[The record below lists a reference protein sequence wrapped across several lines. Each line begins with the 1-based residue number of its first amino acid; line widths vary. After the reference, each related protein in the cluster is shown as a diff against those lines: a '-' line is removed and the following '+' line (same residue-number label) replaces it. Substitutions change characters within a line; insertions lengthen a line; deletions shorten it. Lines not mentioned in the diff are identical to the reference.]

1 MKILKVI
8 NEINNNISLRF
19 YAVFYRN
26 FRVWLR
32 FYKPSIIG
40 DILEPLLFL
49 AALGLG
55 IGKFIHN
62 INGTPYLLYI
72 IPGIISSSSMYAA
85 SFEGTFGSYTRMT
98 TKGIFDAIL
107 VTPVSIEEIV
117 AGEVLWSAVKA
128 FMSGLAVLLI
138 ALIFFK
144 PYISVFILLI
154 PIVIILNGLLFAS
167 LSLLITSFAPSYDFF
182 SYYFTVAISTM
193 FLFSGVFYPVSALP
207 AIIRYIVYIMPLY
220 YTVQITRALFLGR
233 LDLLSLLIN
242 LLIIIIFSLIFF
254 YLSVYFIKKR
264 MIS

>member
-8 NEINNNISLRF
+8 NEINSNISLRF
-19 YAVFYRN
+19 YAVFYRD
-26 FRVWLR
+26 FRVWLK
-32 FYKPSIIG
+32 FYKPSIIW
-40 DILEPLLFL
+40 DSLEPLLFL

-62 INGTPYLLYI
+62 VNGTPYLLYI

-117 AGEVLWSAVKA
+117 AGEIFWSAVKA

-138 ALIFFK
+138 AFVFFRQH
-144 PYISVFILLI
+144 ISVLSLLI
-154 PIVIILNGLLFAS
+154 PIIIILNGLLFAS
-167 LSLLITSFAPSYDFF
+167 LSLFITSFAPSYDFF

-233 LDLLSLLIN
+233 LNLLLLSD
-242 LLIIIIFSLIFF
+242 LLIIVIFFLIFF

>member
-1 MKILKVI
+1 MKIIRVI
-8 NEINNNISLRF
+8 NEINHNISLRL

-26 FRVWLR
+26 FKVWLR
-32 FYKPSIIG
+32 FYKPSVIG

-62 INGTPYLLYI
+62 IHGTPYLLYI
-72 IPGIISSSSMYAA
+72 IPGIIASSSMYAA

-107 VTPVSIEEIV
+107 VTPVSIEEIT
-117 AGEVLWSAVKA
+117 AGEVLWAAAKA
-128 FMSGLAVLLI
+128 FMSGFAVLLI
-138 ALIFFK
+138 ALIFFR
-144 PYISVFILLI
+144 PHISPFILLI
-154 PIVIILNGLLFAS
+154 PIIIIINGLMFAS
-167 LSLLITSFAPSYDFF
+167 LSILITSFAPSYDFF

-207 AIIRYIVYIMPLY
+207 NTVRYIVYIMPLY
-220 YTVQITRALFLGR
+220 YTVKVTRSLFLGH
-233 LDLLSLLIN
+233 IN
-242 LLIIIIFSLIFF
+242 FMMFIDLIIILIFSFIFF